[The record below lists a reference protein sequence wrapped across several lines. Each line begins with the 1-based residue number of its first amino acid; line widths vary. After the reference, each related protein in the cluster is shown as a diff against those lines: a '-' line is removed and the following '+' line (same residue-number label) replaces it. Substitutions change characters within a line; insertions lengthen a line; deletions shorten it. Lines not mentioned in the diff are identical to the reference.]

1 LTGPT
6 GSGKTTT
13 LNAML
18 RELVSEAV
26 KIITIEDPVEFLV
39 EGVNQIQIN
48 EQIGLGFE
56 TLLRRVL
63 RQDPNIIMIGEIRDS
78 ATAEIALRAALTGH
92 LVLSTLHTNDA
103 ASVIPRLINMG
114 IEPYLITS
122 ALRGA
127 AAQRLVR
134 KVCPRCAG
142 EYPASPEERRLL
154 ESAGIYA
161 QTLRQGRGCSSCAH
175 TGFSGRTVAAELF
188 AADSD
193 LENLILGRANIAALQ
208 SRLKARGM
216 RTLLEDGLEKAALGI
231 TTVGEVEREIV
242 LSAEG
247 GGNGNEKKL

>member
-1 LTGPT
+1 
-6 GSGKTTT
+6 
-13 LNAML
+13 ML
-18 RELVSEAV
+18 RELVSESV

-39 EGVNQIQIN
+39 EGANQIQIN

-114 IEPYLITS
+114 IEPYLIAS

-127 AAQRLVR
+127 AAQRLLR
-134 KVCPRCAG
+134 TVCPRCG
-142 EYPASPEERRLL
+142 EERAPSPEERRLL
-154 ESAGIYA
+154 EAAGIQGRA
-161 QTLRQGRGCSSCAH
+161 LRQGRGCADCGH

-188 AADSD
+188 AADPS
-193 LENLILGRANIAALQ
+193 LEELILGRTNSAVLQ
-208 SRLKARGM
+208 GHLRSRGM
-216 RTLLEDGLEKAALGI
+216 GTMLEDGLAKAVLGI
-231 TTVGEVEREIV
+231 TTVGEVEREII
-242 LSAEG
+242 LSTEG
-247 GGNGNEKKL
+247 GGNEKKL

>member
-92 LVLSTLHTNDA
+92 LVLSTLHTSDA

-114 IEPYLITS
+114 IEPYLIAS
-122 ALRGA
+122 VLRGA
-127 AAQRLVR
+127 AAQRLLR

-142 EYPASPEERRLL
+142 EYAASPEERRLL

-161 QTLRQGRGCSSCAH
+161 QTLRQGRGCASCAH

-188 AADSD
+188 TADSD
-193 LENLILGRANIAALQ
+193 LENLILGRANIASLQ
-208 SRLKARGM
+208 SHLKGRGM